1 MRLARVG
8 AFAAWRFVREA
19 STAPQRRLL
28 HGPRLGSMAP
38 WGKHK
43 KCQRTCG
50 GGWAPGWDNE
60 MVYAGAP
67 DNSNDGYCSWRRKI
81 APGEAQWTTQG
92 DGWGASNGAAC
103 SGYVDQNWNPGDGWG
118 TRHWRSDGKGGEGAT
133 KGRWSNKLT
142 YRMPHKDR
150 EMRAAV
156 YLALRADGKEEARSK
171 LMPDWRWAQQQV
183 SQSQARPLWKTP
195 VSPPPPPPLEDL
207 PPPAKPPPGPP
218 PPGLRG
224 KTHVCSSGLGETCD
238 GSQLYNRSEVLILH
252 PVKRLEW
259 NGPLVLICQ
268 QCWEARTGL
277 TTNQLEFR
285 KWANRSWDSR
295 DGRVHG
301 QDQHFAAEGEGP
313 GSGPRCLPGAGAAMA
328 REGDQGP
335 GGGGMTSNPY
345 MALVTLP

>member
-195 VSPPPPPPLEDL
+195 ERPPPPPPPLEDL

-335 GGGGMTSNPY
+335 EGGHD
-345 MALVTLP
+345 